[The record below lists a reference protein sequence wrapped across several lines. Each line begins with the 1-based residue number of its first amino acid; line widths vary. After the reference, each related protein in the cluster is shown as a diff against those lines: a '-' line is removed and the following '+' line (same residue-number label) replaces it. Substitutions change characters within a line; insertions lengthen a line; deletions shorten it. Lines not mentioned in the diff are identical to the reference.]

1 MQFIAQES
9 GVDPQQT
16 ASYATKLAETE
27 KVSPVPFPHFVSV
40 GVVPPASLAVVAPP
54 PPADVPSSLSPHA
67 TTAVDSASAVT
78 VRLKIVRR
86 RCAR

>member
-1 MQFIAQES
+1 VQCIAQES

-40 GVVPPASLAVVAPP
+40 GVVSPASLAVVAP